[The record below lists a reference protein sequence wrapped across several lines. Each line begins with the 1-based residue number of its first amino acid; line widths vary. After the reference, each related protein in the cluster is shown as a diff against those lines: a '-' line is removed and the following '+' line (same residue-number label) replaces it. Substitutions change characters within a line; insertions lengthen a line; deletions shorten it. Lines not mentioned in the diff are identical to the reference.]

1 MKVRVIPSLIL
12 LCVLVA
18 GLSLVNARSED
29 ISVHFEKSF
38 NFELKG
44 DNASALNEVLQV
56 LQIEPG
62 HYTATL
68 RAGWLCYLLGRFDDS
83 IVHYRKAISI
93 APDAI
98 EPRNGLLL
106 PLNGSGRWKET
117 EAAAGEALQID
128 PMSYLAIS
136 RLAFA
141 LYSMGKYD
149 QAAKQY
155 MKILKLYPSDIEMQV
170 GLAWTYLKMNDKKSA
185 TEWFSKVLKVRRS
198 NPLALEGMEAIQ
210 K

>member
-1 MKVRVIPSLIL
+1 MRKRFINIIVLLSIVIVSL
-12 LCVLVA
+12 
-18 GLSLVNARSED
+18 GLNARAED
-29 ISVHFEKSF
+29 MSAHFEKSF
-38 NFELKG
+38 NFETKG
-44 DNASALNEVLQV
+44 DNASALNEALKV
-56 LQIEPG
+56 LQIQPG

-83 IVHYRKAISI
+83 IVHYRKAISL
-93 APDAI
+93 APQAI

-106 PLNGSGRWKET
+106 PLNGAGRWKEA

-128 PMSYLAIS
+128 PMSYLANS

-149 QAAKQY
+149 EAAKEY
-155 MKILKLYPSDIEMQV
+155 MKIVKLYPSDVEMQV
-170 GLAWTYLKMNDKKSA
+170 GLGWTYLKMNDKKSA
-185 TEWFSKVLKVRRS
+185 AEWFSKVLKVRRTNS
-198 NPLALEGMEAIQ
+198 LALAGMEAIQ